1 MKRLLLSA
9 SVLLVALSA
18 ASSVIAAP
26 GINMAWTDCRGD
38 GGVTN
43 RAFACASNTGSNTM
57 VVSYVAPAGVTGLT
71 GNELVV
77 DVISTTS
84 PLPAWWQYKN
94 ASTCRQ
100 TALSANFTAPGSIV
114 NCVDYWSG
122 QAAGGIGAYT
132 QVAPGGGWT
141 IPLGVEAQHAR
152 MVIAI
157 AVPAGAVGPIDADV
171 EYFSANIVFNNTK
184 TVGTG
189 ACAGCADPVCI
200 VLNSVKLTQA
210 VGIGDFT
217 LTTPTA
223 VGANLVTWQ
232 GTGADCNAVPV
243 RNATWGAVKS
253 LYR

>member
-9 SVLLVALSA
+9 SALLVAITV
-18 ASSVIAAP
+18 SSVAHAA
-26 GINMAWTDCRGD
+26 GINLAWTDCKGD
-38 GGVTN
+38 GGLSN
-43 RAFACASNTGSNTM
+43 RAFACNVNTGSNAL
-57 VVSYVAPAGVTGLT
+57 VVSFVAPAGVTGMS

-84 PLPAWWQYKN
+84 PLPAWWQMKN

-100 TALSANFTAPGSIV
+100 NSLSTNFVAPGSLA
-114 NCVDYWSG
+114 NCLDAWSG
-122 QAAGGIGAYT
+122 QGAGGIGAYT

-141 IPLGVEAQHAR
+141 IPTINEAQHAR

-157 AVPAGAVGPIDADV
+157 ATASPGPIDADA
-171 EYFSANIVFNNTK
+171 EYFSGNILINNAK

-189 ACAGCADPVCI
+189 ACVGCTEAVCI
-200 VLNSVKLTQA
+200 VLNSLKITQG

-217 LTTPTA
+217 LSTPVTA
-223 VGANLVTWQ
+223 GSNIVTWQ
-232 GTGADCNAVPV
+232 GIGADCNAVPV